1 MKILHCPPIRLNRFV
16 TCITA
21 AIMLL
26 LAACATTSRVPPFA
40 ASAIMS
46 YKNVALVQTNANE
59 LLFVTSRR
67 YPQAVASGPL
77 VKGSNAISIGN
88 GPLVVGK
95 SVGATVAGT
104 VLAQVMTDAMYRSWI
119 SSAQIFNDALPK
131 EMKSEMDQRLYAQL
145 AARIVSQGGGVT
157 KLTINA
163 DPGLFYYP
171 EELAIKTFAESVRK
185 QCAGC
190 DAALVVHA
198 GYGFQHVAYVGM
210 RAQAEAD
217 VLLISLADGVLR
229 SRSVVTFTE
238 TKNTYD
244 YPYDTELLRDIAG
257 AGKWL
262 PPTVEPLAN
271 LILAAGKSP

>member
-1 MKILHCPPIRLNRFV
+1 
-16 TCITA
+16 
-21 AIMLL
+21 MLL
-26 LAACATTSRVPPFA
+26 LAGCATTPRVPPFA
-40 ASAIMS
+40 ASAIMP

-77 VKGSNAISIGN
+77 MKGSNAISIGN

-95 SVGATVAGT
+95 SVGATVVGT
-104 VLAQVMTDAMYRSWI
+104 VLAQVMTDSMYRSWI

-145 AARIVSQGGGVT
+145 AARIVGRGVGVT

-163 DPGLFYYP
+163 DPDLFYYP
-171 EELAIKTFAESVRK
+171 EELVIKTFAESVRK

-190 DAALVVHA
+190 DAALVVNA

-229 SRSVVTFTE
+229 ARSVVTFTE

-244 YPYDTELLRDIAG
+244 YPYDIELLRDITG